1 MAYLG
6 FYGNRKIH
14 DDIFEVAE
22 VPRYVMSWYQGKLR

>member
-1 MAYLG
+1 MSYVW

-22 VPRYVMSWYQGKLR
+22 VPQDVMSWYQGKLR